1 MALSRKAQTRLIVVA
16 AVLILLVG
24 IGFLAYPFVSNYLLE
39 QAQGNVIDFQQSAV
53 EEVAEE
59 DLSAERDAALA
70 YNADL
75 LGSRTVVT
83 DPFDP
88 AALRPQDGAYD
99 AALNIAGDGVMGML
113 YIPRIQV
120 EEPIYHTVD
129 SDVLEKGVGHLEETS
144 LPIGGE
150 SSHCV
155 LSGHTGLPS
164 GKIFDDLD
172 QLEVGDYFIIQVLGE
187 DHAYRIY
194 DIETVLPEETQSLV
208 IQQGRD
214 LCTLVTCTP
223 YGVNTHRLLVHAERC
238 DVPDEWINK
247 DAAQTFPDGYAPVAD
262 RSWLTAVGIG
272 LLVAVVLIA
281 VATLALRA
289 VKRRRPVAEV
299 PGGSARSE
307 ASSSPGRPVGVL
319 PVLRGSGAARRAA
332 ADRATHRGKRVPDR
346 NGRESDVRRGGKH
359 FRE

>member
-1 MALSRKAQTRLIVVA
+1 MNAP
-16 AVLILLVG
+16 VLIAPSV
-24 IGFLAYPFVSNYLLE
+24 LAADY
-39 QAQGNVIDFQQSAV
+39 GHI
-53 EEVAEE
+53 AEE
-59 DLSAERDAALA
+59 LADASS
-70 YNADL
+70 ADL
-75 LGSRTVVT
+75 VHLDVMDGHFVPNISFGV
-83 DPFDP
+83 DF
-88 AALRPQDGAYD
+88 LRA
-99 AALNIAGDGVMGML
+99 VK
-113 YIPRIQV
+113 
-120 EEPIYHTVD
+120 E
-129 SDVLEKGVGHLEETS
+129 STS
-144 LPIGGE
+144 LPVGGA
-150 SSHCV
+150 STHAV
-155 LSGHTGLPS
+155 LAGHNGLPS
-164 GKIFDDLD
+164 VKIFDRLD
-172 QLEVGDYFIIQVLGE
+172 ELEPGDYFVIQVLGE

-238 DVPDEWINK
+238 DVPDEWLNK

-281 VATLALRA
+281 AATLALRA

-332 ADRATHRGKRVPDR
+332 ADRAMHRGKRGPDR